1 MAPAALA
8 AAPRNARREA
18 SCAAGAGRAPASGQP
33 APAQGSPAAEAQRAV
48 PAGPHAA
55 AADGRRRR
63 RRDRSDPPPLG
74 RWQRSSAASTLCS
87 PPRPASSNVH
97 QPGCWSGSSATGPWP
112 APVSW
117 ATSTRRPRSSPSAG
131 SNPATYDRSP
141 RGLGRSRP
149 PPPTGA
155 RCQGAGLRQTSG
167 QPRGQAALGDPGHS
181 FGPVQP
187 AKAVTRPRRRA
198 FGACPRRSAR
208 RRSAAAAGR
217 PRCVVRESFMSAPV

>member
-167 QPRGQAALGDPGHS
+167 RPARPGGARRSRPLVRAGPASQGGDPTAS
-181 FGPVQP
+181 PRLWRLPAPVG
-187 AKAVTRPRRRA
+187 AAAVSGRRRT
-198 FGACPRRSAR
+198 
-208 RRSAAAAGR
+208 